1 MTFEGVGANPLATPV
16 HAKTY
21 ANPVINFSLP
31 DPTIIKG
38 DDEYYYLYA
47 TESIKN
53 VPIHRSRDLVNW
65 HYVGTALQML
75 PVQTSNLKGEYGHRI
90 LIKSVINT

>member
-53 VPIHRSRDLVNW
+53 VAYSSVKRL
-65 HYVGTALQML
+65 GELALCRYCFYRCYPSKL
-75 PVQTSNLKGEYGHRI
+75 RT
-90 LIKSVINT
+90 

>member
-47 TESIKN
+47 TEK
-53 VPIHRSRDLVNW
+53 
-65 HYVGTALQML
+65 Y
-75 PVQTSNLKGEYGHRI
+75 
-90 LIKSVINT
+90 

>member
-31 DPTIIKG
+31 DPTIIK
-38 DDEYYYLYA
+38 ETMNITIY
-47 TESIKN
+47 T
-53 VPIHRSRDLVNW
+53 
-65 HYVGTALQML
+65 Q
-75 PVQTSNLKGEYGHRI
+75 LKVLKMCLFIGQE
-90 LIKSVINT
+90 TW